1 MRIIFWLSLAGI
13 LYTYAGYP
21 ALMWM
26 LARLRPRPWTAA
38 PITPS
43 VSVVLAVHNGVALLP
58 RKIEHLLGL
67 DYPNIKEIIIVSD
80 GSTDGTAELLA
91 RQTASAPQH
100 HHSERAQRQ
109 GGCRQRRHGAGHGRS

>member
-21 ALMWM
+21 ALMWV
-26 LARLRPRPWTAA
+26 LARLRPRPWTAG

-43 VSVVLAVHNGVALLP
+43 VSVVLAVHNGAALLP
-58 RKIEHLLGL
+58 RKIERLLGL

-91 RQTASAPQH
+91 DQRQPPHWPARLCM
-100 HHSERAQRQ
+100 RAQSANCPSR
-109 GGCRQRRHGAGHGRS
+109 